1 MWRVDIYDKAGNI
14 ICWHIVE
21 SQRKAERVAL
31 GVTRTASVKTKTSKV
46 DR

>member
-14 ICWHIVE
+14 ICWRIVE

-31 GVTRTASVKTKTSKV
+31 GVTRNASVTTKTS
-46 DR
+46 RIAT